1 METQEN
7 YIEMHLIVKNVGQ
20 STMQGLTIVSGI
32 NRNLDIS
39 HKITLLLFVCNRIAG
54 AKVSLRSDRFTGEK
68 WRSESVSS
76 ANAPHFGMHLSISVN
91 VF

>member
-39 HKITLLLFVCNRIAG
+39 HKITLLLFVCNRIADQTDLLERND
-54 AKVSLRSDRFTGEK
+54 VVNQFQ
-68 WRSESVSS
+68 VQ
-76 ANAPHFGMHLSISVN
+76 MHLISRCICRLV
-91 VF
+91 